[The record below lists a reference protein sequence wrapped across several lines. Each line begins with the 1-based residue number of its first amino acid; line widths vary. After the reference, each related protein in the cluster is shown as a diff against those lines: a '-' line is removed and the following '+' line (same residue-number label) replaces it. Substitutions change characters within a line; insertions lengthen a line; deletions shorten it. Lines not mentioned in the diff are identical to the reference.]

1 LLPDYDYLWK
11 KLGKSWVFIQKNAE
25 TRDPDQLR
33 RRGICGARITQ

>member
-1 LLPDYDYLWK
+1 MIIC
-11 KLGKSWVFIQKNAE
+11 GKNLERAGCLFKKNAE